1 MSYCMETMV
10 RMLQEYLDVSVVVCI
25 YDILV
30 YSKFKDEYGVYFG
43 AIYVMDGLGKN
54 NYTQS

>member
-30 YSKFKDEYGVYFG
+30 YSKFKEKYGVYFG

>member
-1 MSYCMETMV
+1 METMV

-30 YSKFKDEYGVYFG
+30 YSKFKEEYGVYFG

>member
-30 YSKFKDEYGVYFG
+30 YSKFKEEYGVYLG
-43 AIYVMDGLGKN
+43 VIYILDALRKN
-54 NYTQS
+54 SYTQS